1 MKLPAELCNQF
12 HPAHSGHIGA
22 CASAARALSTL
33 LVLMNSWRRHFARK
47 ADKLAGV
54 GQFRRRLGNFNFT
67 TNGSCSKAPNGP
79 FQTNVLLRAN
89 TETIGDADDL
99 GSIRE
104 TGGSIRTM
112 KKRKLTV

>member
-1 MKLPAELCNQF
+1 MR
-12 HPAHSGHIGA
+12 H
-22 CASAARALSTL
+22 TL
-33 LVLMNSWRRHFARK
+33 LDRGGIECGDRIAASRK